1 MGDMERKKVIL
12 PIIFSLILIGI
23 TANYAMAA
31 IVVSVEGTIIDV
43 DGDFYAWDL
52 TGTTAATSMVVTN
65 VCGNTSNPSEE
76 LDPILTVQ
84 SPAMMKFN
92 DDGFTPC
99 DNFASSIVLFDV
111 TEVMDGC
118 WVTNAAGFQG
128 LGGEIGPYTLTLD
141 LQGPGTIASLGL
153 VNGLFDCPAA
163 PVGGS
168 DVSISTTSLLLAG
181 VQSISMWMIPVVIAG
196 AGIGVFVIKR
206 RN

>member
-1 MGDMERKKVIL
+1 MEKKKVIL
-12 PIIFSLILIGI
+12 PIILSVILIGI
-23 TANYAMAA
+23 TASYALAA
-31 IVVSVEGTIIDV
+31 IVVSVEGTIVDV

-99 DNFASSIVLFDV
+99 DSFSSSIVIFDV

-128 LGGEIGPYTLTLD
+128 LGGETGPYTLTLD
-141 LQGPGTIASLGL
+141 LAGPGTIASLGL
-153 VNGLFDCPAA
+153 VNDLFDCPAA
-163 PVGGS
+163 TVGGS

-181 VQSISMWMIPVVIAG
+181 AQSVSMWMIPVVVAG
-196 AGIGVFVIKR
+196 IGIGVFVIKK